1 MRQRLQDTLRVAA
14 CLAFLPPAANAG
26 TTDAVKHGEF
36 VFRAA
41 GCAGCHT
48 DVDNDGPFMA
58 GGRALRT
65 PFGTFYSPNI
75 TPDPEFGIGGWS
87 EEDLARALTQGV
99 SPDGENYYPAFPY
112 TAYSKMRRED
122 IAALKT
128 YLDTVPPVAQPN
140 RSHDLPWYLSYRP
153 LVMAWNWLNFTPGE
167 YRDDPEHDAPWNRG
181 AYIAEALSHCAECH
195 TPRDDTGGL
204 DMDMANAGATGGP
217 EGETVPNITSDRDT
231 GIGQWSEDDIAY
243 YLETGMRPDGDYAG
257 SLMAEV
263 IDEGLSHLDRDDLAA
278 LARYVKSI
286 PPIHNQVRQRTKSKR
301 GEFD

>member
-1 MRQRLQDTLRVAA
+1 MRQRLRDTLRIAA
-14 CLAFLPPAANAG
+14 CLACLAPAANAG
-26 TTDAVKHGEF
+26 TTGTVKHGEI

-48 DVDNDGPFMA
+48 DADNDGAFVA
-58 GGRALRT
+58 GGHALKS

-75 TPDPEFGIGGWS
+75 TPDPEYGIGNWS
-87 EEDLARALTQGV
+87 EEDLARALTDGV
-99 SPDGENYYPAFPY
+99 SPNGENYYPAFPY
-112 TAYSKMRRED
+112 TAYTKMRRAD
-122 IAALKT
+122 IAALKA
-128 YLDTVPPVAQPN
+128 YLDTIPPVAQSN

-167 YRDDPEHDAPWNRG
+167 YSDNPEHDALWNRG
-181 AYIAEALSHCAECH
+181 AYIAEALSHCNECH

-204 DMDMANAGATGGP
+204 DRELENAGTRAGP
-217 EGETVPNITSDRDT
+217 DGETVPNITSDRDT
-231 GIGQWSEDDIAY
+231 GIGKWSEDDIAY

-263 IDEGLSHLDRDDLAA
+263 IDEGLSHLDRNDLAA
-278 LARYVKSI
+278 LARYVRSI
-286 PPIHNQVRQRTKSKR
+286 PPIQNQVRKRKKSKR